1 MDQGDKVLLVDDET
15 GAQVNEPPKPNFS
28 DLVKATQFGRFEE
41 CQRYLESNIFDVQQR
56 DAENV
61 TLLHWA
67 AINNQTKIVD
77 YYINKGAD
85 VNAIGGDLKSTPLQ
99 WAVRQGHLGMV
110 VQLIRRGA
118 DYNIF
123 DIEGCNA
130 LHLAAQFGH
139 TAIVAYLIAK
149 GMDMDQPDLN
159 GMTALMWSCYRITK
173 VDPTRLLLT
182 LGASH
187 KVTDS
192 KQGNTALH
200 WAVQAKNLTAV
211 TLLLEAGADVDVKNA
226 ADDSPLTLARKSQS
240 PWLVHMLENHSNE
253 PHLRNDLVRRLS
265 RNKKVNAL
273 VRNLIPFVIYGLILF
288 ILESSATALVKAI
301 SLTTIVVLIFLFS
314 RSVHDSCLSTNF
326 PVAVY
331 MAITFWLY
339 YTMISYLTPFILNS
353 SFLSIL
359 LLLTATV
366 QAYTYYR
373 CWLTDPGVALLD
385 RGQQITTIIKMAEVD
400 GFFDAKNFC
409 STCLIRKPLR
419 SKHCS
424 HCNKCVARF
433 DHHCPW
439 VGNCIGFKNHRH
451 FIWFLFSVTVNL
463 LGFLYLIYAYWSSEV
478 TITKALNPENDSW
491 ILDVTETIIKGL
503 GVSATLTVGAIVS
516 LILLIWTVTLL
527 ISQLHLILWC
537 GMTTN
542 ESLNAK
548 RYDHFRH
555 DQRGRAIS
563 PFDRGCL
570 HNCVDFFELR
580 CLRKFV
586 STDIKDWR
594 YVFRDNQ
601 AADFSISIGGD
612 NERAFKV

>member
-1 MDQGDKVLLVDDET
+1 MDENE
-15 GAQVNEPPKPNFS
+15 QVNVVEGDSVVQITESPTPTFS
-28 DLVKATQFGRFEE
+28 DLVRATQFGRFEE
-41 CQRYLESNIFDVQQR
+41 CQRYLESGLFDVQQR

-67 AINNQTKIVD
+67 AINNQTAIVE
-77 YYINKGAD
+77 YYVNKGAD
-85 VNAIGGDLKSTPLQ
+85 VNAVGGDLKSTPLQ

-110 VQLIRRGA
+110 VLLLKRGA

-149 GMDMDQPDLN
+149 GMDIDQPDLN
-159 GMTALMWSCYRITK
+159 GMTALMWCCYRITK
-173 VDPTRLLLT
+173 VDPTRLLIT

-187 KVTDS
+187 KATDS

-200 WAVQAKNLTAV
+200 WAVYAKNLTAV
-211 TLLLEAGADVDVKNA
+211 TLLLDAKADVDIKNA
-226 ADDSPLTLARKSQS
+226 AGDSPLTMARKSQS
-240 PWLVHMLENHSNE
+240 PWLVHMLESQSNE
-253 PHLRNDLVRRLS
+253 PHLKNNLLRRLS
-265 RNKKVNAL
+265 ENKTLCSL

-288 ILESSATALVKAI
+288 VLESSATALVKGISIAAI
-301 SLTTIVVLIFLFS
+301 IVLIFLFS
-314 RSVHDSCLSTNF
+314 KSVHDSCLSTNF

-331 MAITFWLY
+331 LAITFWLY
-339 YTMISYLTPFILNS
+339 YTLISYLTLFILNS
-353 SFLSIL
+353 SFLLIL
-359 LLLTATV
+359 VPLTATI

-373 CWLTDPGVALLD
+373 CWLTDPGVALID
-385 RGQQITTIIKMAEVD
+385 RGQQVNTIIKMAEVD

-439 VGNCIGFKNHRH
+439 VGNCIGSKNHRH
-451 FIWFLFSVTVNL
+451 FIWFLFSVTINL
-463 LGFLYLIYAYWSSEV
+463 LVFLYLVYAYWSSEV
-478 TITKALNPENDSW
+478 AITKAQNPENDSW
-491 ILDVTETIIKGL
+491 ILDVSETIIKGL
-503 GVSATLTVGAIVS
+503 SVSSTLTVGAVVS
-516 LILLIWTVTLL
+516 LILLLWTVSLL
-527 ISQLHLILWC
+527 ASQLHLILWC

-555 DQRGRAIS
+555 DQHGNAIS
-563 PFDRGCL
+563 PFNRGCC

-580 CLRKFV
+580 CLKKFV
-586 STDIKDWR
+586 NTDIKDWR
-594 YVFRDNQ
+594 YVYRENNV
-601 AADFSISIGGD
+601 ADFDISIGGD